1 MQTSLLVRL
10 VTSPPLPAVTIDDL
24 RRRLAVAG
32 TLLACVN
39 DDDLNISVIS
49 FCAELANVG
58 AALASLFEKIGEEG
72 SAARAFRLD
81 LQTPDAASALTE
93 EAVRA
98 IAVDVHGKL
107 RSPVY
112 IARRSVPAAAWKKA
126 RAMGWG
132 REGLGQ
138 PQNAPLLPYSAS
150 QALGVVAIEIGPP
163 SLLVKVQL
171 IGVHEAQA
179 ERVLAAIGGPDCG
192 FADVAAY
199 IVGEQR
205 NERWFC
211 VLELSDVKRTP
222 PARVLQVLE
231 IELRRYGGRLGAGAV
246 LSHIPLQTLL
256 DTLAFRTGLS
266 AAPAQIIETHLGI
279 AANA

>member
-10 VTSPPLPAVTIDDL
+10 VTSPPLPGATIDDL
-24 RRRLAVAG
+24 RRRLAAAG
-32 TLLACVN
+32 TLLACLN

-49 FCAELANVG
+49 FRAELPNVG

-81 LQTPDAASALTE
+81 LQTPDPATALTE

-112 IARRSVPAAAWKKA
+112 IARRSVPAAAWKKP

-132 REGLGQ
+132 RDGLGQ
-138 PQNAPLLPYSAS
+138 PQNAPVLPYSS
-150 QALGVVAIEIGPP
+150 SRALGVAIEIGPP

-171 IGVHEAQA
+171 IGVSEAQA
-179 ERVLAAIGGPDCG
+179 ERVLAAVGGPDGG

-205 NERWFC
+205 DERWFC

-231 IELRRYGGRLGAGAV
+231 IELRRYGGRLGGGAL
-246 LSHIPLQTLL
+246 LSHVPLQTLL

-266 AAPAQIIETHLGI
+266 AAPAQIIETHLGV
-279 AANA
+279 ATNA